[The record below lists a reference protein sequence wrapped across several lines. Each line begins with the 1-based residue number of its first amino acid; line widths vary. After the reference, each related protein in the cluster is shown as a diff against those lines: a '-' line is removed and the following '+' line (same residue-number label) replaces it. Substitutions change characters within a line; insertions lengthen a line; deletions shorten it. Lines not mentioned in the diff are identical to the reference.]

1 MELRISFQSL
11 VIIQYL
17 LLQIKAEEKLHW
29 NSNSKDVNLIAP
41 DYLPESKKENRR
53 LAVIVPWDKKEITLS
68 CTMEGFEGDE
78 TSKPKWTTDFQDTQ
92 ITKSNITI
100 REPKIAFWDVTIV
113 VSSNDSGIR
122 KVSCNYQQGFFAKVI
137 EVEFDIYVPHISP
150 EDKKDSSNE
159 VQCPENVDVYIKQGE
174 ADPGPIPYDKI
185 AEDVKKQIKK
195 IFPTS
200 TSNMNIQEYGNNT
213 FSATVILNELK
224 EVNPNLYVDVC
235 PEPQPQPEPTSG
247 GSSGLGVLVFFVV
260 LIILVLG
267 VGAGI
272 LGLRKYRPD
281 KYTALKDN
289 LPVKCKK

>member
-1 MELRISFQSL
+1 M
-11 VIIQYL
+11 
-17 LLQIKAEEKLHW
+17 
-29 NSNSKDVNLIAP
+29 
-41 DYLPESKKENRR
+41 
-53 LAVIVPWDKKEITLS
+53 
-68 CTMEGFEGDE
+68 
-78 TSKPKWTTDFQDTQ
+78 
-92 ITKSNITI
+92 
-100 REPKIAFWDVTIV
+100 
-113 VSSNDSGIR
+113 
-122 KVSCNYQQGFFAKVI
+122 
-137 EVEFDIYVPHISP
+137 EFDIYVPHISP

-213 FSATVILNELK
+213 FSAYVIINELK

-247 GSSGLGVLVFFVV
+247 GSSGLGNKYRIKIFVYILTFATISGVLVFFVV

-289 LPVKCKK
+289 LPEKCKK